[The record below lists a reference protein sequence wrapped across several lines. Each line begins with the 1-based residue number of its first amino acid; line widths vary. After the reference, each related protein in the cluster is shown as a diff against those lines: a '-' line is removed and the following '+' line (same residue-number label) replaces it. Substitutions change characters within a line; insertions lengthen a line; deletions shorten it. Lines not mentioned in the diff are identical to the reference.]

1 MGNIPI
7 YLKMT
12 LPSLR
17 VRLDLTQ
24 EEAAKKLGIT
34 RETLRTWE
42 RNPSKISYEYM
53 KKLSE
58 IYYVPMDYIFFDN
71 FIAFSDKVKNEFKA
85 VN

>member
-12 LPSLR
+12 LPALR

-53 KKLSE
+53 KKISD
-58 IYYVPMDYIFFDN
+58 IYCIPMDYIFFDN
-71 FIAFSDKVKNEFKA
+71 HIAFSDKVKKEFEIA
-85 VN
+85 N